1 MDSDFMDARDLGPRQ
16 LDALRE
22 VANIGAGH
30 AATALSQMVNTR
42 IMVDIPEIKIVRIED
57 VGELLGPPD
66 EIVSAV
72 MMQLLGD
79 VTGRTVQIFPWR
91 TAVQLA
97 GALMGREPTTRV
109 EDFGEI
115 EQSALRE
122 VGNILVGAYINAL
135 SEFMGLMLIMS
146 PPSIA
151 IDTAQAV
158 LTTSYLNFGDQHDY
172 VFAVNTRLGMDEHT
186 DLGAHFLLLPDDAS
200 LKVILRAL
208 RIG

>member
-1 MDSDFMDARDLGPRQ
+1 MDARDLGPRQ

-42 IMVDIPEIKIVRIED
+42 IMVDIPEIKIVKLED
-57 VGELLGPPD
+57 VGELIGQPD

-91 TAVQLA
+91 TAVQLTSV
-97 GALMGREPTTRV
+97 LLNREGSDRP
-109 EDFGEI
+109 EDFGEV

-122 VGNILVGAYINAL
+122 ISNILVGAYINAL

-158 LTTSYLNFGDQHDY
+158 LTTSYLNFGEHHDY
-172 VFAVNTRLGMDEHT
+172 VFAVNTRLGMDTNT

>member
-1 MDSDFMDARDLGPRQ
+1 MDARDLGPRQ

-22 VANIGAGH
+22 VANIGGGH

-42 IMVDIPEIKIVRIED
+42 IMVDIPEIKIVKFED
-57 VGELLGPPD
+57 VGALLGPPD
-66 EIVSAV
+66 EVVSAV

-91 TAVQLA
+91 TAVQLTSVLLRRTGVA
-97 GALMGREPTTRV
+97 RP

-115 EQSALRE
+115 EQSALKE

-146 PPSIA
+146 PPAIA

-158 LTTSYLNFGDQHDY
+158 LTTSYLNFGDTQEY

>member
-1 MDSDFMDARDLGPRQ
+1 MDARDLGPRQ

-30 AATALSQMVNTR
+30 AATALSQMVHTR
-42 IMVDIPEIKIVRIED
+42 IMVDIPEIKIVKFED
-57 VGELLGPPD
+57 VGELIGAPD
-66 EIVSAV
+66 EVVSAV

-79 VTGRTVQIFPWR
+79 VTGRTVQVFPWR
-91 TAVQLA
+91 TAVRLTSVLLRRNTVP
-97 GALMGREPTTRV
+97 GP

-115 EQSALRE
+115 EQSALKE
-122 VGNILVGAYINAL
+122 VANILVGAYINAL

-146 PPSIA
+146 PPAIA

-158 LTTSYLNFGDQHDY
+158 MTTSYLNFGEHQDY
-172 VFAVNTRLGMDEHT
+172 VFAVATRLGMDEHT
-186 DLGAHFLLLPDDAS
+186 ELGAHFLLLPDNAS

>member
-1 MDSDFMDARDLGPRQ
+1 MTESMDARELGPRQ

-42 IMVDIPEIKIVRIED
+42 IMVDIPEIRIVKLED
-57 VGELLGPPD
+57 VGELIGRPD

-79 VTGRTVQIFPWR
+79 VTGRTVQIFPWK
-91 TAVQLA
+91 TAVQLTST
-97 GALMGREPTTRV
+97 LLRRERV
-109 EDFGEI
+109 ARPEDFGEL

-135 SEFMGLMLIMS
+135 SELMGLMLIMS
-146 PPSIA
+146 PPAIT

-158 LTTSYLNFGDQHDY
+158 LTTSYLNFGEPHDY
-172 VFAVNTRLGMDEHT
+172 VFAVNTRLGMDSNTE
-186 DLGAHFLLLPDDAS
+186 LGAHFLLLPDDAS

>member
-1 MDSDFMDARDLGPRQ
+1 MDARDLGPRQ
-16 LDALRE
+16 LDALKE

-30 AATALSQMVNTR
+30 AATALSQMVNAR
-42 IMVDIPEIKIVRIED
+42 IMVDIPEIKIVKFED
-57 VGELLGPPD
+57 VGALIGEP
-66 EIVSAV
+66 EEVVSAV

-79 VTGRTVQIFPWR
+79 VTGRTVQIFPWQ
-91 TAVQLA
+91 TAVQLTSVLLSR
-97 GALMGREPTTRV
+97 GAINRPE
-109 EDFGEI
+109 EFGEI
-115 EQSALRE
+115 EQSALKE

-146 PPSIA
+146 PPAIA

-158 LTTSYLNFGDQHDY
+158 LTTSYLNFGDHQEY

-186 DLGAHFLLLPDDAS
+186 NLGAHFLLLPDDAS

-208 RIG
+208 HIG

>member
-1 MDSDFMDARDLGPRQ
+1 MDARELGPRQ

-42 IMVDIPEIKIVRIED
+42 IMVDIPEIKVVKLED
-57 VGELLGPPD
+57 VGELIGRPD

-79 VTGRTVQIFPWR
+79 ITGRTVQIFPWK
-91 TAVQLA
+91 TAVQLTSVLLRHEKVA
-97 GALMGREPTTRV
+97 KP
-109 EDFGEI
+109 EDFGEL

-135 SEFMGLMLIMS
+135 SELMGLMLIMS
-146 PPSIA
+146 PPAIT

-158 LTTSYLNFGDQHDY
+158 LTTSYLNFGEPHDY
-172 VFAVNTRLGMDEHT
+172 VFAVNTRLGMDSNTE
-186 DLGAHFLLLPDDAS
+186 LGAHFLLLPDDAS

>member
-1 MDSDFMDARDLGPRQ
+1 MDARDLGPRQ

-30 AATALSQMVNTR
+30 AATALSQMVQQR
-42 IMVDIPEIKIVRIED
+42 IMVDIPEIKIMRLED
-57 VGELLGPPD
+57 VGEMLGPPD

-79 VTGRTVQIFPWR
+79 VTGRTIQIFPWR
-91 TAVQLA
+91 TAVQLTSK
-97 GALMGREPTTRV
+97 LLSRESSMAP
-109 EDFGEI
+109 EDFGEL
-115 EQSALRE
+115 EQSALKE
-122 VGNILVGAYINAL
+122 VSNILVGAYVNAL

-146 PPSIA
+146 PPALA

-158 LTTSYLNFGDQHDY
+158 LTTSYLNFGEHQEY
-172 VFAVNTRLGMDEHT
+172 VFAVNTRLGMDSNT
-186 DLGAHFLLLPDDAS
+186 DLGAHFLLLPDEAS

>member
-1 MDSDFMDARDLGPRQ
+1 MDARDLGPRQ

-30 AATALSQMVNTR
+30 AATALSQMVNAR
-42 IMVDIPEIKIVRIED
+42 IMVDIPEIKIVRLED
-57 VGELLGPPD
+57 VGEIIGAPD

-91 TAVQLA
+91 TAVQLTST
-97 GALMGREPTTRV
+97 LLRREQADSP
-109 EDFGEI
+109 EDFGEV
-115 EQSALRE
+115 EQSALKE

-146 PPSIA
+146 PPAIA

-158 LTTSYLNFGDQHDY
+158 LTTSYLNFGEHHDY
-172 VFAVNTRLGMDEHT
+172 VFSVNTRLGMDTNT

>member
-1 MDSDFMDARDLGPRQ
+1 MDARDLGPRQ
-16 LDALRE
+16 LDALKE

-30 AATALSQMVNTR
+30 AATALSQMVNAR
-42 IMVDIPEIKIVRIED
+42 IMVDIPEIKIVRLED
-57 VGELLGPPD
+57 VGELLGEPD
-66 EIVSAV
+66 EVVSAV

-91 TAVQLA
+91 TAVKLTSVLLQKN
-97 GALMGREPTTRV
+97 GAQRPA
-109 EDFGEI
+109 DFGEL
-115 EQSALRE
+115 EQSALKE

-158 LTTSYLNFGDQHDY
+158 LTTSYLNFGGLQDY
-172 VFAVNTRLGMDEHT
+172 VFAVNTRLGMDENT
-186 DLGAHFLLLPDDAS
+186 ELGAHFLLLPDEAS
-200 LKVILRAL
+200 LKVIMRAL
-208 RIG
+208 RVG